1 MFGLARFGP
10 LPAGSST
17 DPKLFHPVALLDA
30 SELFMTSR
38 FLPGPARPPA
48 CFRPTS
54 LVPLLL
60 LLASGLSGLAQFP
73 GVRRD
78 PLPPLPERRAA
89 VLAEFDRD
97 GNGRLDATER
107 EAARLAWAKKQLAP
121 RAERRGFPVPPE
133 LLEEFDKDKDGEL
146 DDQEGREAMEVTS
159 RRFEKMRKDYD
170 ADSNGRLEP
179 EEIAAALRDIDAGR
193 LKGLPRMFVQFAGGP
208 PRGGPGGPPG
218 TEGARDP
225 RQIIRTA
232 DLDRDGKL
240 NAAELA
246 AVREAWA
253 KLRAPGAGAG
263 SGAGEVKPAGPV
275 GKP

>member
-1 MFGLARFGP
+1 MLASW
-10 LPAGSST
+10 PAH
-17 DPKLFHPVALLDA
+17 PKVFRPVAILDS
-30 SELFMTSR
+30 SELFMTFR
-38 FLPGPARPPA
+38 LLPGSARRPA
-48 CFRPTS
+48 CLWP
-54 LVPLLL
+54 VPALL

-73 GVRRD
+73 GVHRD

-97 GNGRLDATER
+97 GNGKLEAAER
-107 EAARLAWAKKQLAP
+107 EAARLAWARKQLAP

-133 LLEEFDKDKDGEL
+133 LLEEFDKNKDGDL
-146 DDQEGREAMEVTS
+146 DEEEGQEAMVTVG

-179 EEIAAALRDIDAGR
+179 EEIAAAVRDIDAGK
-193 LKGLPRMFVQFAGGP
+193 LKGIPRMFVQFAGGP
-208 PRGGPGGPPG
+208 PRGGPPG
-218 TEGARDP
+218 TGGGEDP
-225 RQIIRTA
+225 RQRVRAA

-253 KLRAPGAGAG
+253 TRGAPGAGGA
-263 SGAGEVKPAGPV
+263 SGGAKPAGPA